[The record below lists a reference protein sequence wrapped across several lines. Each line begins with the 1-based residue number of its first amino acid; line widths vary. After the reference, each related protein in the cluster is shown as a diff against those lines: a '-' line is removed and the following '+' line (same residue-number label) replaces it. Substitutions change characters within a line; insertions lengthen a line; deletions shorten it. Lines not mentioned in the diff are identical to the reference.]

1 MDWFLHDLMQ
11 LDRAQDRSSMP
22 VRIIP
27 KNYRSLTGLVSNT
40 RTRSMTAFE
49 SSLERDFLLLL
60 DFDPDVEFYEE
71 QPLTITYD
79 DRGRRRTYTPDVFV
93 RYRIDPFQA
102 KPTPPLLFEVK
113 YRDDLRQH
121 WREYRPKFRAAGRYA
136 RQHDW
141 RFRLV
146 TERHIRIPYLDNVKF
161 LRSYPAMVINAS
173 YRTWLLHTLLELG
186 ETTPARLLT
195 AMSQDRWQQAEILPT
210 LWQLIATRQIATDLR
225 QPLTMQ
231 SRIQLKGS

>member
-1 MDWFLHDLMQ
+1 
-11 LDRAQDRSSMP
+11 MP
-22 VRIIP
+22 VRIVP
-27 KNYRSLTGLVSNT
+27 KNFRSLTGLVSNT
-40 RTRSMTAFE
+40 RTQSMTAFE

-71 QPLTITYD
+71 QPLTITYAD

-93 RYRIDPFQA
+93 RYRLDPCQA
-102 KPTPPLLFEVK
+102 QPTPPLLCEVK

-121 WREYRPKFRAAGRYA
+121 WTDYRPKFRAAGRYA
-136 RQHDW
+136 RQQGW

-146 TERHIRIPYLDNVKF
+146 TERFIRTPYLENVKF
-161 LRSYPAMVINAS
+161 LRSYQAMAINAS
-173 YRTWLLHTLLELG
+173 SRTWLLNTLGALG

-195 AMSQDRWQQAEILPT
+195 AMAHDRWQQAELLPT
-210 LWQLIATRQIATDLR
+210 LWQLIATRQIDTDLR

-231 SRIQLKGS
+231 SRIQLTGSQ